1 VQPLILTFRLA
12 LVVTVILFVLG
23 VPLAYWIAFSKNR
36 FKYLVET
43 LVTMPLVLPPTVI
56 GFYLLI
62 VFSPQ
67 YFLGHF
73 LQSVLGVRV
82 VFSFTGLVIGSV
94 LFSLPFMV
102 NPIKA
107 GLQNFP
113 YELME
118 ASYVLGKSPWETL
131 RRVILPNI
139 KPALLTGI
147 VMAFAHTIGEFGV
160 VLMIGGNIP
169 GETRLASIAIY
180 NEVEA
185 LNYDTAGLYALVL
198 VAISFAIL
206 LIFYYL
212 NRKIVCH
219 SRAFDQREKP
229 RRASGNP

>member
-1 VQPLILTFRLA
+1 MQPLLLSLQLA
-12 LVVTVILFVLG
+12 FVTTVVLVVIG
-23 VPLAYWIAFSKNR
+23 IPLAYWIAFSNNKL
-36 FKYLVET
+36 KYIVEP
-43 LVTMPLVLPPTVI
+43 LASLPLVLPPTVL
-56 GFYLLI
+56 GFYILLL
-62 VFSPQ
+62 FSPK
-67 YFLGHF
+67 YFPGHF
-73 LQSVLGVRV
+73 LESTFGLRLA
-82 VFSFTGLVIGSV
+82 FSFSGLVIGSV

-113 YELME
+113 VALIE
-118 ASYVLGKSPWETL
+118 ASYVLGKSKWETL
-131 RRVILPNI
+131 IRVILPNI

-198 VAISFAIL
+198 VGISFVIL
-206 LIFYYL
+206 LAFYYL
-212 NRKIVCH
+212 NRKTVKI
-219 SRAFDQREKP
+219 F
-229 RRASGNP
+229 

>member
-1 VQPLILTFRLA
+1 MQYDLQPLLLTFKLA
-12 LVVTVILFVLG
+12 LIVTVILLVIS
-23 VPLAYWIAFSKNR
+23 VPLAYWIAFSRSR
-36 FKYLVET
+36 FKFVVESLVS
-43 LVTMPLVLPPTVI
+43 MPLVLPPTVI

-62 VFSPQ
+62 AFSPQ

-73 LQSVLGVRV
+73 LQTFLGVRV

-113 YELME
+113 LALME
-118 ASYVLGKSPWETL
+118 ASFCLGKSPWETL
-131 RRVILPNI
+131 VRVILPNI

-185 LNYDTAGLYALVL
+185 LNYDTAGMYALILVL
-198 VAISFAIL
+198 ISFFTL
-206 LIFYYL
+206 LVFYYL
-212 NRKIVCH
+212 NRKTLKL
-219 SRAFDQREKP
+219 F
-229 RRASGNP
+229 

>member
-1 VQPLILTFRLA
+1 MVYDYQPLILTFQLA

-36 FKYLVET
+36 FKYIVET
-43 LVTMPLVLPPTVI
+43 LVSMPLVLPPTVV
-56 GFYLLI
+56 GFYLLV

-107 GLQNFP
+107 GLQSFP
-113 YELME
+113 LPLVE
-118 ASYVLGKSPWETL
+118 ASYCLGKSSWETL

-139 KPALLTGI
+139 RPALLTGI

-160 VLMIGGNIP
+160 VLMIGGDIP
-169 GETRLASIAIY
+169 GQTRLASIAIY

-185 LNYDTAGLYALVL
+185 LNYNTAGLYALVL
-198 VAISFAIL
+198 VGISFCIL
-206 LIFYYL
+206 LVFYYL
-212 NRKIVCH
+212 NRKTV
-219 SRAFDQREKP
+219 
-229 RRASGNP
+229 NL

>member
-1 VQPLILTFRLA
+1 LQPLVLTFQLA
-12 LVVTVILFVLG
+12 LIVTVILFVIG
-23 VPLAYWIAFSKNR
+23 VPLAYWIAFSKSR
-36 FKYLVET
+36 FKYIVET
-43 LVTMPLVLPPTVI
+43 LVSMPLVLPPTVI

-62 VFSPQ
+62 AFSPK

-73 LQSVLGVRV
+73 LESFFGVRV

-102 NPIKA
+102 NPIKS

-113 YELME
+113 LALME
-118 ASYVLGKSPWETL
+118 ASFCLGKSRKETL

-185 LNYDTAGLYALVL
+185 LNYDTAGLYALIL
-198 VAISFAIL
+198 VFISFFIL

-212 NRKIVCH
+212 NRKTLRI
-219 SRAFDQREKP
+219 F
-229 RRASGNP
+229 

>member
-1 VQPLILTFRLA
+1 MHFDLQPLCLTFQLA
-12 LVVTVILFVLG
+12 LIVTAVLFVIG

-36 FKYLVET
+36 FKDIVET
-43 LVTMPLVLPPTVI
+43 LVSMPLVLPPTVI

-62 VFSPQ
+62 AFSPQ
-67 YFLGHF
+67 HFLGHF
-73 LQSVLGVRV
+73 FESFLGIRII
-82 VFSFTGLVIGSV
+82 FSFIGLVIGSV

-113 YELME
+113 LALME
-118 ASYVLGKSPWETL
+118 SSYILGKSPWKTL

-185 LNYDTAGLYALVL
+185 LNYDTAGIYALVL
-198 VAISFAIL
+198 VSISFCIL
-206 LIFYYL
+206 LAFYYL
-212 NRKIVCH
+212 NRKTLRI
-219 SRAFDQREKP
+219 F
-229 RRASGNP
+229 

>member
-1 VQPLILTFRLA
+1 MPFDLQPLILTFQLA
-12 LVVTVILFVLG
+12 FIVTAILLIIG
-23 VPLAYWIAFSKNR
+23 VPIAYWIAFSPNK
-36 FKYLVET
+36 FKYFIET
-43 LVTMPLVLPPTVI
+43 LVSMPLVLPPTVI

-62 VFSPQ
+62 AFSPQ

-73 LQSVLGVRV
+73 LESVFGIRV

-107 GLQNFP
+107 GMQNFP
-113 YELME
+113 LALIE
-118 ASYVLGKSPWETL
+118 ASYILGKSPWVTL
-131 RRVILPNI
+131 RRIILPNI
-139 KPALLTGI
+139 RPALLTGV

-185 LNYDTAGLYALVL
+185 LNYNTAGIYALIL
-198 VAISFAIL
+198 VAISFSIL
-206 LIFYYL
+206 LVFYYL
-212 NRKIVCH
+212 NRKHLRI
-219 SRAFDQREKP
+219 F
-229 RRASGNP
+229 

>member
-1 VQPLILTFRLA
+1 MQPLFLTFKLA
-12 LVVTVILFVLG
+12 LIVTAILLVIG
-23 VPLAYWIAFSKNR
+23 VPLACWIVFSRSR
-36 FKYLVET
+36 FKYVVET
-43 LVTMPLVLPPTVI
+43 LVSMPLVLPPTVI

-62 VFSPQ
+62 AFSPQ

-73 LQSVLGVRV
+73 LQSYLGVRV

-107 GLQNFP
+107 GLQSFP
-113 YELME
+113 LALME
-118 ASYVLGKSPWETL
+118 ASYCLGKSPWETL
-131 RRVILPNI
+131 HRVILPNI

-185 LNYDTAGLYALVL
+185 LNYHTAGLYALVL
-198 VAISFAIL
+198 VLVSFFIL
-206 LIFYYL
+206 LVFYYL
-212 NRKIVCH
+212 NRKPLKI
-219 SRAFDQREKP
+219 F
-229 RRASGNP
+229 